1 MTLRERESRLRGS
14 SFAKRFKLFA
24 PLQPCA
30 CPFPSLLCLMQLS
43 NDISVLFCSVEAD
56 SRTRHSS
63 LSVSQ
68 LGQGVSFHI
77 STSNLLLPASRHP
90 CPPPLSPSPTLH
102 LQFRLLLNLC
112 TLTCPVCVL
121 CRCCCCCCCLLSL
134 STQIC
139 FDFNPAYALAL
150 LLHATEPAGHATGLL
165 SLLCSDPCCLLLNTN
180 PLMSLSLALAAHD
193 DDYAP

>member
-1 MTLRERESRLRGS
+1 MCLPLPSCVSHATFKWHFSSVLLRRTLGLVTRPCRCRSLGKVFHFTYQRATCYCQPADTL
-14 SFAKRFKLFA
+14 A
-24 PLQPCA
+24 PL
-30 CPFPSLLCLMQLS
+30 
-43 NDISVLFCSVEAD
+43 
-56 SRTRHSS
+56 
-63 LSVSQ
+63 
-68 LGQGVSFHI
+68 
-77 STSNLLLPASRHP
+77 
-90 CPPPLSPSPTLH
+90 PLRSSPTLH

-112 TLTCPVCVL
+112 TLTCPVYVL
-121 CRCCCCCCCLLSL
+121 CLCCCCCYCLLSL